1 MCAMQKTEDYYP
13 KSQKGQYHGRHQRGQ
28 PTKGAG
34 GSRGGK
40 REGRNPHGRGGS
52 REWPPSFK
60 DEKVVFRENGHI
72 RESLLTT
79 DAESYAA
86 KFLERPQQQP
96 LTSAQLRRFYNE
108 VKALEARIEA
118 GGFEA
123 NAPLVKM
130 LRSKVAYA
138 CPRQNNSRKIPES
151 FARFLWKHIEHIRS
165 KQDFEDFCLMFEAV
179 VGFFYGKGGR

>member
-79 DAESYAA
+79 VAEREAES
-86 KFLERPQQQP
+86 FVGDG

-138 CPRQNNSRKIPES
+138 CPCPRRNNSRKIPES
-151 FARFLWKHIEHIRS
+151 FATFLWEHIEHIRS

>member
-1 MCAMQKTEDYYP
+1 MCAMPKREDYYP
-13 KSQKGQYHGRHQRGQ
+13 KSQKGRYHGKHKPRRPPSGS
-28 PTKGAG
+28 G
-34 GSRGGK
+34 GSPGGK
-40 REGRNPHGRGGS
+40 RGSGNPHGSGGS
-52 REWPPSFK
+52 REWPPSFTYEEGYFRK
-60 DEKVVFRENGHI
+60 DGHLKV
-72 RESLLTT
+72 SLLTT
-79 DAESYAA
+79 DAERKAES
-86 KFLERPQQQP
+86 FFRDR

-130 LRSKVAYA
+130 LRFKVAYA
-138 CPRQNNSRKIPES
+138 CPQGGNQKIPES
-151 FARFLWKHIEHIRS
+151 FATFLWKHIEHIRS

>member
-13 KSQKGQYHGRHQRGQ
+13 KSQKGRYPGQHQRGQ
-28 PTKGAG
+28 SPSGSG
-34 GSRGGK
+34 GSHGGK
-40 REGRNPHGRGGS
+40 RRGGNPHGSGGS
-52 REWPPSFK
+52 REWPPSFRYEEGYFRK
-60 DEKVVFRENGHI
+60 DGHLKV
-72 RESLLTT
+72 SLLTT
-79 DAESYAA
+79 AAESYAA
-86 KFLERPQQQP
+86 KFLERSQQQP

-138 CPRQNNSRKIPES
+138 CPQRKENRKIPES
-151 FARFLWKHIEHIRS
+151 FATFLWEHIEHIRS

>member
-1 MCAMQKTEDYYP
+1 MCAMPKPEDYYP
-13 KSQKGQYHGRHQRGQ
+13 KSQKGQYHGRHQRKKS
-28 PTKGAG
+28 PR
-34 GSRGGK
+34 GSGDSHGRRGGG
-40 REGRNPHGRGGS
+40 GRQQGGGGGQ
-52 REWPPSFK
+52 EWPPSFK

-86 KFLERPQQQP
+86 KFLEPSQQQP

-108 VKALEARIEA
+108 VKALEAKIEA
-118 GGFEA
+118 SGFEA

-138 CPRQNNSRKIPES
+138 CPQQGNQKIPKS
-151 FARFLWKHIEHIRS
+151 FATFLWKHIEHIRS

>member
-13 KSQKGQYHGRHQRGQ
+13 KSQKGRYHGQHQRGQ
-28 PTKGAG
+28 PPRGSG

-40 REGRNPHGRGGS
+40 RGGGNPHGSGGS
-52 REWPPSFK
+52 REWPPSFRYEEGYFRK
-60 DEKVVFRENGHI
+60 DGHLKV
-72 RESLLTT
+72 SLLTT
-79 DAESYAA
+79 DAEREAES
-86 KFLERPQQQP
+86 FVRDG

-108 VKALEARIEA
+108 VKALEAKIEA
-118 GGFEA
+118 SGFEA

-138 CPRQNNSRKIPES
+138 CPQQGNQKIPKS
-151 FARFLWKHIEHIRS
+151 FATFLWKHIEHIRS

>member
-1 MCAMQKTEDYYP
+1 MCTMPKTEDYYP
-13 KSQKGQYHGRHQRGQ
+13 KSQKGRYPGQHQRGQ
-28 PTKGAG
+28 SPRGPG

-40 REGRNPHGRGGS
+40 RRGGNPRGSGGS
-52 REWPPSFK
+52 REWPPSFRYEEGYFRK
-60 DEKVVFRENGHI
+60 DGHLKV
-72 RESLLTT
+72 SLLTT
-79 DAESYAA
+79 AAERKAES
-86 KFLERPQQQP
+86 FVGDG

-138 CPRQNNSRKIPES
+138 CPQQGNQKIPKS
-151 FARFLWKHIEHIRS
+151 FATFLWKHIEHIRS

>member
-1 MCAMQKTEDYYP
+1 M
-13 KSQKGQYHGRHQRGQ
+13 
-28 PTKGAG
+28 
-34 GSRGGK
+34 
-40 REGRNPHGRGGS
+40 
-52 REWPPSFK
+52 
-60 DEKVVFRENGHI
+60 
-72 RESLLTT
+72 SLLTT
-79 DAESYAA
+79 DAEQYADS
-86 KFLERPQQQP
+86 FVGDRPQ
-96 LTSAQLRRFYNE
+96 LRSAQLRRFYNE

-130 LRSKVAYA
+130 LRPKVAYA
-138 CPRQNNSRKIPES
+138 CPQRKENRKISES